1 MTGVLTSLSK
11 GDRLQSGDGEGMS
24 HPRPGVQ
31 ERIML
36 HLRDYADYT
45 DSVEV
50 PFALSQMGIA
60 NAVAIARSNVPRA
73 IAGLKDAK
81 HLIERQAHVA
91 GVSRKRKAYFLT
103 DSGMVQAEETW
114 KRLSEHPVRLVDKN
128 GASHTTTLAG
138 SIDIATFPLRAVDV
152 LRYMDDNGMLD
163 LRTLNEELIQRD
175 LDKHVEKQLVTSL
188 GDLPR
193 TRAFFGR
200 ETELDNICALLDAR
214 SSCLLVPG
222 IAGIG
227 KTALAGKVI
236 EQYTHRRNLLYH
248 RCQDWE
254 GSRAFLEACAE
265 WLSTIGD
272 DDLSDYIQ
280 ATAVPQSSIAVNLI
294 IGALEEIPALI
305 VIDDLHKVN
314 DDALFAIIRGLSQ
327 RMADTQESGLVMFS
341 RSFRAVVPLKDA
353 EGNISALVLP
363 LDGLDQSASRNL
375 LTTMPDIDMSAF
387 LHIYTL
393 SRGHPLI
400 LQLINRGSVGS
411 TFHDTLETF
420 VEEEI
425 FSRLSGSE
433 KRVLGAI
440 AIYREP
446 MPLEALSNHEI
457 ETDLL
462 DNLVEKGL
470 ARQVD
475 SENYDVHDL
484 VREFLLRTFDVAS
497 ATALHTSACA
507 WYRKRLE
514 SPEQQLEYIY
524 HLVKSADTDTLGGVL
539 EKSGRTLIRSGHMEL
554 LPLLSELDDS
564 QFKPL
569 TWAMILEMRGDI
581 LSLQGRWA
589 DAESE
594 YEAAL
599 PLVLEPPNVSLEIQG
614 RILSSKADLA
624 IQRGESDTALDL
636 HRQALQLFIDT
647 SNAKGAA
654 RTYANMGYIFRHRK
668 DAKRA
673 LEVYGN
679 VEELLE
685 AEDDPEL
692 VEVRIKLASA
702 LLEMGEIDRA
712 REHALTSYEE
722 TENSGNI
729 GLHARSRAVLGR
741 FYARTGDPDLALHHY
756 SEALGQM
763 AEETDQRSAVE
774 ITILLG
780 EALSDADRPD
790 EAVEHYLDGLAMAEA
805 NDFRPLIGEILARL
819 GEAAPEKAE
828 RMNYLQRALTVFREL
843 GAGARMR
850 EVQGQMHRA
859 IMGGH

>member
-1 MTGVLTSLSK
+1 
-11 GDRLQSGDGEGMS
+11 
-24 HPRPGVQ
+24 
-31 ERIML
+31 ML

-73 IAGLKDAK
+73 IAGLKDAN

-114 KRLSEHPVRLVDKN
+114 KRLSEHPVRLVDKE
-128 GASHTTTLAG
+128 GATHTTTLAG
-138 SIDIATFPLRAVDV
+138 SIEIATFPLRAVDV

-200 ETELDNICALLDAR
+200 ETELENICALLDAR

-265 WLSTIGD
+265 WLSTVGD

-280 ATAVPQSSIAVNLI
+280 ATAVPQSSVAVNLI
-294 IGALEEIPALI
+294 IGALEEIPSLI

-327 RMADTQESGLVMFS
+327 RMEDVQECGLVMFS

-363 LDGLDQSASRNL
+363 LEGLDQSASRNL
-375 LTTMPDIDMSAF
+375 LTTMPDMDMSTF

-462 DNLVEKGL
+462 DDLVEKGL

-484 VREFLLRTFDVAS
+484 VREFLLRTFDAEI
-497 ATALHTSACA
+497 ATNLHTAACA
-507 WYRKRLE
+507 WYRKRLDA
-514 SPEQQLEYIY
+514 PEQQLEYIY
-524 HLVKSADTDTLGGVL
+524 HLVNSADTDTLGDVL
-539 EKSGRTLIRSGHMEL
+539 EKHGRSLIRSGHMEL

-564 QFKPL
+564 QFESS

-599 PLVLEPPNVSLEIQG
+599 PLILEPPHVSMEMQG

-624 IQRGESDTALDL
+624 IQRGETDSGLEL

-647 SNAKGAA
+647 SDAKGAA

-668 DAKRA
+668 DTKRA

-722 TENSGNI
+722 TEESEHV

-741 FYARTGDPDLALHHY
+741 FYARTGDADLALHHY
-756 SEALGQM
+756 SEALEQM

-780 EALSDADRPD
+780 EALSDAGRSD

-805 NDFRPLIGEILARL
+805 NDFRPLIGELLARL
-819 GEAAPEKAE
+819 GEAAPEKSE

-859 IMGGH
+859 IMGH

>member
-1 MTGVLTSLSK
+1 
-11 GDRLQSGDGEGMS
+11 
-24 HPRPGVQ
+24 
-31 ERIML
+31 ML

-73 IAGLKDAK
+73 IAGLKDAN

-114 KRLSEHPVRLVDKN
+114 KRLSEHPLRLVDN
-128 GASHTTTLAG
+128 DGNTQTTTLAG
-138 SIDIATFPLRAVDV
+138 SIEIAPFSLRAVDV
-152 LRYMDDNGMLD
+152 LRYLDDNGLLD

-193 TRAFFGR
+193 ARSFFGR
-200 ETELDNICALLDAR
+200 ETELENICDLIDAR
-214 SSCLLVPG
+214 SSCLLLPG

-236 EQYTHRRNLLYH
+236 ERYTHRRNLLYH

-265 WLSTIGD
+265 WLSAIGD
-272 DDLSDYIQ
+272 DDLTDYIQ
-280 ATAVPQSSIAVNLI
+280 ATAVPQPSVAVNLI
-294 IGALEEIPALI
+294 VSALEEVGTLI

-314 DDALFAIIRGLSQ
+314 DEVLYAIIRGLSQ
-327 RMADTQESGLVMFS
+327 RMEDMQECGLVMFS

-353 EGNISALVLP
+353 DGNISALVLP
-363 LDGLDQSASRNL
+363 LDGLDQSASRHL

-411 TFHDTLETF
+411 TFHESLETF
-420 VEEEI
+420 VEQEI
-425 FSRLSGSE
+425 FSRLSGAE
-433 KRVLGAI
+433 KGVLGAI

-446 MPLEALSNHEI
+446 MPLEALSNHEV

-462 DNLVEKGL
+462 DDLVEKGL
-470 ARQVD
+470 ARQAD

-484 VREFLLRTFDVAS
+484 VREFLLRTLDS
-497 ATALHTSACA
+497 AMATTLHAAACE
-507 WYRKRLE
+507 WYRTRQNT
-514 SPEQQLEYIY
+514 PEQKLEFIY
-524 HLVKSADTDTLGGVL
+524 HLVHSGDTDSLGEVL
-539 EKSGRTLIRSGHMEL
+539 DASGRSLVRSGHMEL
-554 LPLLSELDDS
+554 LPLLRDLSEDA
-564 QFKPL
+564 FGPR
-569 TWAMILEMRGDI
+569 TWANVLELRGDI
-581 LSLQGRWA
+581 LSLQGRW
-589 DAESE
+589 DAAGES
-594 YEAAL
+594 YEAAM
-599 PLVLEPPNVSLEIQG
+599 PIVARHKMEAMRG
-614 RILSSKADLA
+614 RLLSSKADLA
-624 IQRGESDTALDL
+624 MQRGQEDEALEL
-636 HRQALQLFIDT
+636 HREALEIFIATGDP
-647 SNAKGAA
+647 KGAA
-654 RTYANMGYIFRHRK
+654 RSYTNMGYIYRLRK
-668 DAKRA
+668 DTKRA

-679 VEELLE
+679 VEELLT
-685 AEDDPEL
+685 AEDDPGL
-692 VEVRIKLASA
+692 VEVRIKLASS
-702 LLEMGEIDRA
+702 LIEMGEIDRA
-712 REHALTSYEE
+712 HDHAMVCFDETSSLE
-722 TENSGNI
+722 SA

-756 SEALGQM
+756 SEALQQM
-763 AEETDQRSAVE
+763 VEETDQRSAVE
-774 ITILLG
+774 VTILLG
-780 EALSDADRPD
+780 EALDDAGRSD

-819 GEAAPEKAE
+819 GESAPEKAE

-843 GAGARMR
+843 GAGGRMR
-850 EVQGQMHRA
+850 EVQGQMHLA
-859 IMGGH
+859 IMGR